1 MENCRFCKIIKGDRL
16 DEEIVYEDESFI
28 VLTDKFRKTS
38 IGAICL
44 LIPKLHLDN
53 ILELSNEHSQKMVPM
68 LNLVSKAMYKAFGN
82 KGIRIWTAVNKE
94 AGQSIFHCHLHI
106 VPCNSLKD
114 RIIANFPGI
123 YDLKRRI
130 LKFGNNKLNQNL
142 NFKLAEKLRNQI
154 KLIKN
159 EHQI

>member
-1 MENCRFCKIIKGDRL
+1 
-16 DEEIVYEDESFI
+16 
-28 VLTDKFRKTS
+28 
-38 IGAICL
+38 
-44 LIPKLHLDN
+44 
-53 ILELSNEHSQKMVPM
+53 MVPM